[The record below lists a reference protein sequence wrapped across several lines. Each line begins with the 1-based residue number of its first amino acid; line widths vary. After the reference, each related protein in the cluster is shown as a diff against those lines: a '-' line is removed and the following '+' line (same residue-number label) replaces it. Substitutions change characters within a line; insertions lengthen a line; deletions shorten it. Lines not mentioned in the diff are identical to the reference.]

1 MQLELAYDECKEWEG
16 SSLVL
21 YVWNS
26 SIYYSYCCEVSDCFS
41 FEFAALTLTLTT
53 WGGDYFT
60 RCLKIWYYDFILGHP

>member
-26 SIYYSYCCEVSDCFS
+26 SIYYSYYCEVSDCFS
-41 FEFAALTLTLTT
+41 FVFAALTLATC
-53 WGGDYFT
+53 WGDYFKT
-60 RCLKIWYYDFILGHP
+60 CLKIWYYDFILGHP